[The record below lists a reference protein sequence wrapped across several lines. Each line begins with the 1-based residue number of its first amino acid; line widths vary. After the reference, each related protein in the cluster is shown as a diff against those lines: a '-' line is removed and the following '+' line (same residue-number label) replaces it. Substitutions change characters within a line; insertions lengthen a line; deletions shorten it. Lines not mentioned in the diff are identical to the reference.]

1 MSFGYGIG
9 DVIAVL
15 GLFER
20 IAIELRNYKDAPTH
34 FQQLRAELDL
44 VHSTLKHVLT
54 MEPDC
59 MEELQTLE
67 KIRAIVVHCSQPLQT
82 MANKMRSK
90 ESSLGHFRST
100 KSLSSIGERLHWS
113 MISQGDVDALRKT
126 ILSQMAAIN
135 ILLSVQ
141 QLTRV
146 KQLSLQSK
154 SIGDNQS
161 AIIEKHANV
170 IAGHASNILNIVS
183 KTQASVNTLSVNAA
197 IQAEVQSK
205 QYNFIEQ
212 SMTGIEKNMLQ
223 LSRKT
228 EKASAVVRRHTEFVT
243 RHAKMLYSL
252 MQDVKDLFVF
262 LAKCSREM
270 LEAIGRNTRMLL
282 DISGQLKKVI
292 KAIEAIP
299 LHLTLDIVRLDD
311 AHGESWALPFQA
323 CQTWD
328 SFCDLLRCVV
338 YANDRPGLNHIRQNL
353 FTITHSKT
361 GAQINEFTWQSAIT
375 SGLHIEQA
383 MLVKRAGPQETCV
396 DPTCTGNLVEQKLQ
410 YDYRKSCIN
419 CGRWIMTSP
428 DSSPLVVLYQ
438 RHSTAATGNDSEFP
452 RGNETKVGPQA
463 PSVTFNHQT
472 ETFRRLKVVYSTEPV
487 RDIRDAYERLTHDPK
502 HPEANAFLGLV
513 LIQNAHK
520 PTRDGQDA
528 RKLAIM
534 AVCRLSTAVNL
545 ESGNV
550 EYWYLMGRA
559 YMLLED
565 AEMARLCFR
574 YALIFQPD
582 CASFWHSF
590 GLLSFATRQYEDS
603 AMMLTKALRLNSHI
617 YVAWY
622 NLGVLC
628 DSQSRYDT
636 GTYAFQTF
644 YNVVP
649 WWPGV
654 RERLEAYHAYVQDS
668 NEMLFRQHL
677 LHNMIDTR
685 IPFQPQCERG
695 NPSPEQG
702 TGVQGF
708 KDNVEGNNAL

>member
-141 QLTRV
+141 QLARV

-154 SIGDNQS
+154 GIGDNQS

-170 IAGHASNILNIVS
+170 IGGHASNILNIVS
-183 KTQASVNTLSVNAA
+183 KTQASVNTLTVNAA
-197 IQAEVQSK
+197 IQADAQSK
-205 QYNFIEQ
+205 QYNLIEQ
-212 SMTGIEKNMLQ
+212 SMTGIEKSMFQ
-223 LSRKT
+223 LTRKT
-228 EKASAVVRRHTEFVT
+228 EKVSAVVRRHAEFVT
-243 RHAKMLYSL
+243 RHVKILYSL
-252 MQDVKDLFVF
+252 MKDVKDLFVF

-270 LEAIGRNTRMLL
+270 LEAIGRNTQVSREQLGMRMLL
-282 DISGQLKKVI
+282 DISGQLKKII

-328 SFCDLLRCVV
+328 
-338 YANDRPGLNHIRQNL
+338 
-353 FTITHSKT
+353 
-361 GAQINEFTWQSAIT
+361 INELSWEGMIT

-396 DPTCTGNLVEQKLQ
+396 DPTCTGNLVEHILQ
-410 YDYRKSCIN
+410 HDYRKSCIN

-428 DSSPLVVLYQ
+428 DSSPLLALY
-438 RHSTAATGNDSEFP
+438 RKDSTAATGKDSEFSC
-452 RGNETKVGPQA
+452 GNETKVGPQA
-463 PSVTFNHQT
+463 PLMTVKDQT

-487 RDIRDAYERLTHDPK
+487 RDIRDAFERVTDNPK
-502 HPEANAFLGLV
+502 NPEANAFLGLV
-513 LIQNAHK
+513 MIQKAHK
-520 PTRDGQDA
+520 PTTDDQEA
-528 RKLAIM
+528 RKLTIKAILHL
-534 AVCRLSTAVNL
+534 RTAV
-545 ESGNV
+545 ESDSGNA
-550 EYWYLMGRA
+550 EYYYLMGRA
-559 YMLLED
+559 YMLLD
-565 AEMARLCFR
+565 VAEMARLCFR
-574 YALIFQPD
+574 YALVFQPD
-582 CASFWHSF
+582 CAFFWHSF
-590 GLLSFATRQYEDS
+590 GLLSFATRQYEDNVTL
-603 AMMLTKALRLNSHI
+603 LTKTLSLDSHI

-622 NLGVLC
+622 NLGVLF
-628 DSQSRYDT
+628 DSQGRYDT
-636 GTYAFQTF
+636 GTDAFQTC
-644 YNVVP
+644 YYLVP

-668 NEMLFRQHL
+668 NEKLFRQHL
-677 LHNMIDTR
+677 LHHMIDTR